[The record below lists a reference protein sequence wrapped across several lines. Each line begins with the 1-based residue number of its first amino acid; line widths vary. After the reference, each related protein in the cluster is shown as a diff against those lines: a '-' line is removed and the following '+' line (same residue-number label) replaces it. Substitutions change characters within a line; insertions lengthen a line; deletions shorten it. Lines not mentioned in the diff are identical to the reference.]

1 MKFRVYT
8 SSLGEGVSDF
18 GFMAIRYAYKLD
30 SVVVQE
36 TVACFSL
43 QLFLY
48 KWDVFEDVLA

>member
-36 TVACFSL
+36 PVACFSL

-48 KWDVFEDVLA
+48 KWDVFENVLA